1 MSTCVRVYV
10 TYVWVPTEARRR
22 YQALVEL
29 ELQVVVAYLNR
40 VLGKNSVPL

>member
-1 MSTCVRVYV
+1 MSTCVRVNA
-10 TYVWVPTEARRR
+10 TFVWGPMEARRR
-22 YQALVEL
+22 SQALVEL